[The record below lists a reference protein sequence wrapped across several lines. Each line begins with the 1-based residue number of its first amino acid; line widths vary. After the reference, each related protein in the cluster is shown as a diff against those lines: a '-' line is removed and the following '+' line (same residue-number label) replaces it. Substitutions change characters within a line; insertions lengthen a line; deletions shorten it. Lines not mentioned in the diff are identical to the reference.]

1 MERRDELLTPAELA
15 DYLKVPVKTLYDW
28 RYERKGPTS
37 IKIGRHLRYRRTD
50 VDDWLDRQ
58 AS

>member
-1 MERRDELLTPAELA
+1 MDRRDELLTPAELA
-15 DYLKVPVKTLYDW
+15 EYLKPSVKTLYDW

-37 IKIGRHLRYRRTD
+37 IKIGRHLRSRRAD
-50 VDDWLDRQ
+50 VGDWLDEQ

>member
-1 MERRDELLTPAELA
+1 MDRRDELLTPEELA
-15 DYLKVPVKTLYDW
+15 GYLKLSVKTLHDW

-37 IKIGRHLRYRRTD
+37 IEVGRHLRYRRAD
-50 VDDWLDRQ
+50 VDDRLDER